1 MLCVAA
7 LFALVALAAPSAMA
21 NVLNL
26 KTAAGSIASGQEL
39 KATSSNVVFKPEGH
53 AAVECASSVATGEL
67 KQNQVAKTK
76 GLFSS
81 ITYENCKQEGKA
93 ASIEACASS
102 LPWLTTLAEVLATY
116 GSKVV
121 EGATEKLCLKVK
133 FAGASQTCAYGAL
146 STEST
151 FNIGGAETITTTEQE
166 FLGPEQAPCVYKAT
180 LSQTSTLTSKGEA
193 VEAVSEPAPLTHPD
207 WWECAKNKAGKLQKG
222 CITEGP
228 KGGFERRQGI
238 GKGKVFK
245 GKGGKATLHTV
256 IPTLAS
262 IDDKVECASFKDEG
276 KIAVPNLEDA
286 VHVDFRKCAS
296 LGHRCTTVGAS
307 PGEIRTEALAGALG
321 WITAGTVAGLDLANE
336 AHPGTGYVAQF
347 ECEGLAKARVLGSL
361 IGAIGPINVFSKSTT
376 VTFTVGNY
384 LGEVEYEP
392 GKKYL
397 PLTNVP
403 QFEGGPLDFLGTELN
418 AAETGFTWQPPGG
431 LASGEEAT
439 ATDKG
444 EDLEIAEE

>member
-1 MLCVAA
+1 
-7 LFALVALAAPSAMA
+7 
-21 NVLNL
+21 
-26 KTAAGSIASGQEL
+26 
-39 KATSSNVVFKPEGH
+39 
-53 AAVECASSVATGEL
+53 
-67 KQNQVAKTK
+67 
-76 GLFSS
+76 
-81 ITYENCKQEGKA
+81 
-93 ASIEACASS
+93 
-102 LPWLTTLAEVLATY
+102 
-116 GSKVV
+116 
-121 EGATEKLCLKVK
+121 
-133 FAGASQTCAYGAL
+133 
-146 STEST
+146 
-151 FNIGGAETITTTEQE
+151 
-166 FLGPEQAPCVYKAT
+166 
-180 LSQTSTLTSKGEA
+180 
-193 VEAVSEPAPLTHPD
+193 
-207 WWECAKNKAGKLQKG
+207 
-222 CITEGP
+222 
-228 KGGFERRQGI
+228 
-238 GKGKVFK
+238 
-245 GKGGKATLHTV
+245 
-256 IPTLAS
+256 
-262 IDDKVECASFKDEG
+262 
-276 KIAVPNLEDA
+276 
-286 VHVDFRKCAS
+286 
-296 LGHRCTTVGAS
+296 VGAS

-361 IGAIGPINVFSKSTT
+361 IGAIGPINVFSKTTT